1 MKNATAIL
9 LFIFVFS
16 GILAQQPPFY
26 KNFTV
31 SVYTRAYEVRDMA
44 DQKKLQETWELIS
57 QQVKVDK
64 IYLETH
70 RDKLVVDE
78 KILESAIRFFRSK
91 GLKVAGGITYT
102 IDESNNFETYCYS
115 NPEHRKKVREI
126 AEYTAR
132 HFDEFILDDFFFT
145 SCKCDLCIKEKGDK
159 SWTEFQASAYDRCS
173 ARSYNQSCKSSK
185 SEGKDHHQISQ
196 LV

>member
-44 DQKKLQETWELIS
+44 DQKKLQEAWELIS

-115 NPEHRKKVREI
+115 NPEHRKKVRELPN
-126 AEYTAR
+126 TQPG
-132 HFDEFILDDFFFT
+132 ILTNSFLMISFLQAA
-145 SCKCDLCIKEKGDK
+145 SVICALRKKG
-159 SWTEFQASAYDRCS
+159 R
-173 ARSYNQSCKSSK
+173 
-185 SEGKDHHQISQ
+185 
-196 LV
+196 